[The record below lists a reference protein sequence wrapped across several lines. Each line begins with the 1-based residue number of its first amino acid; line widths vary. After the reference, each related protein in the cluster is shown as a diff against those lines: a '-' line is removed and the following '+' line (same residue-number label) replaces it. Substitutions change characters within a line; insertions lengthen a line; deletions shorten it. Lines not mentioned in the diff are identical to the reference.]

1 MALTCSLSLVPP
13 IITSPAKLTS
23 KSFSSLTPPNFHGI
37 FTKSNNNSS
46 KFLLNATFNLV
57 EPDLNEDP
65 IDQYRTN
72 GIPPVLLSL
81 LFCYPLHFSAFFLY
95 TKLLFS
101 NNGICLFCMNS
112 RKSLSMEYLMVTILF
127 MKEKRIK
134 VFLFS
139 FMLTFLL
146 S

>member
-1 MALTCSLSLVPP
+1 MALTSSLSLVPP

-81 LFCYPLHFSAFFLY
+81 LFCYPLHFSALFLS
-95 TKLLFS
+95 L
-101 NNGICLFCMNS
+101 NFCFLIMGFV
-112 RKSLSMEYLMVTILF
+112 YFVWILG
-127 MKEKRIK
+127 RVWVWNIWWSPY
-134 VFLFS
+134 FLWRRRE
-139 FMLTFLL
+139 
-146 S
+146 